1 MSISYEQARAIVVE
15 ADLQKFNDD
24 ELLLELRR
32 RKRFARIQYTGF
44 IPRYITKAEGVNA
57 PDDYVFP
64 RMFSEL
70 GRELARKYLGGELP
84 LPGMKRERE
93 NETHFTY
100 LEKFTIP
107 MNIVVEKK

>member
-1 MSISYEQARAIVVE
+1 MSISYEESRQIVVE
-15 ADLQKFNDD
+15 AELRRFSD
-24 ELLLELRR
+24 EDLLLELRR
-32 RKRFARIQYTGF
+32 RKRFARIQYSCV
-44 IPRYITKAEGVNA
+44 IPRHITKAEGVNA
-57 PDDYVFP
+57 PDDYVFQ

-70 GRELARKYLGGELP
+70 GRELASKYLGGELP

>member
-1 MSISYEQARAIVVE
+1 MSISYDEARQIIVE
-15 ADLQKFNDD
+15 AELKKFTDD

-32 RKRFARIQYTGF
+32 RKRFARIQYSC
-44 IPRYITKAEGVNA
+44 IVPRYITEAEGVNA
-57 PDDYVFP
+57 PDEYVFP

-70 GRELARKYLGGELP
+70 GRELARSYLVGELP

-93 NETHFTY
+93 NVTPFSYNERFI
-100 LEKFTIP
+100 IP